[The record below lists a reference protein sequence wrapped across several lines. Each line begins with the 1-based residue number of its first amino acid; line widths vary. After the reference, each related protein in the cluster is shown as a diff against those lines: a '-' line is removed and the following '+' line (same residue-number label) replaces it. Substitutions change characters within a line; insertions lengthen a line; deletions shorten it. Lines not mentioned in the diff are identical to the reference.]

1 MKKEA
6 EISAWARAIYLAI
19 DEHPENMDKVIKNLI
34 LSLGKKKY
42 LLPAIVKKFEKIYKK
57 EKKLEVY
64 LANEI
69 DEETKKRIN
78 RKITETLG
86 IKEPATYS
94 IDKELIGGF
103 RVQTKDYLIKA
114 SIKDA
119 LIKIKNSVYGYNQ

>member
-6 EISAWARAIYLAI
+6 EISAWARALYLAI
-19 DEHPENMDKVIKNLI
+19 DEHPENMDKIVKNLT

-42 LLPAIVKKFEKIYKK
+42 LLPAITKKFEKVYKK
-57 EKKLEVY
+57 EKKVEVY

-69 DEETKKRIN
+69 DEETKKRISQ
-78 RKITETLG
+78 KITEFLG
-86 IKEPATYS
+86 IKETVTYF
-94 IDKELIGGF
+94 IDKDLIGGF

-119 LIKIKNSVYGYNQ
+119 LIKIKNSVYGYN